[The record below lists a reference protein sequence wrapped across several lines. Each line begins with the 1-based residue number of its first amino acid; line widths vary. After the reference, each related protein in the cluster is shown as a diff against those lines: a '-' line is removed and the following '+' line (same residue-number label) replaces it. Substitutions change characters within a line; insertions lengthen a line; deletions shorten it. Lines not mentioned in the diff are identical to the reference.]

1 MVQYQEAVE
10 AAREYLQE
18 KGRSD
23 DPEKYVADRF
33 KERDIRFGITE
44 GRMSDADFENLMQIL
59 DPDERAKIQNAIQAH
74 EHYLRLI
81 GGTPR
86 VSRESRMAERYEDAR
101 KLAASL
107 AR

>member
-1 MVQYQEAVE
+1 
-10 AAREYLQE
+10 
-18 KGRSD
+18 
-23 DPEKYVADRF
+23 
-33 KERDIRFGITE
+33 
-44 GRMSDADFENLMQIL
+44 MQIL